1 MVRQNTRP
9 HRFGWVLM
17 CSLLAVTSAV
27 IAQEPG
33 ATAAEAGRSI
43 SVEQNV
49 KEIIDQIS
57 EADTS
62 LEILF
67 RRSKL
72 IRTKMD
78 ITRIAVSD
86 STIVDVATFGTRE
99 FELIGRQTGTTS
111 LRLWL
116 GDEEQPRTLGLL
128 VTVVKDSAAEDR
140 RRREC
145 SELQGM
151 ASRLFPNSKIQLIPV
166 ADKLIVLGVA
176 RDSQEATR
184 IMELI
189 RQDWS
194 PGGPG
199 SSTVVRQASATDAKP
214 ACIIINLLEVTSEQ
228 QGHAAS
234 PNRSPRGAL
243 RSMPRERSKP
253 THQFP
258 YFKKLDDSFVHGP
271 HGFSD

>member
-1 MVRQNTRP
+1 
-9 HRFGWVLM
+9 M
-17 CSLLAVTSAV
+17 CSLLTVTSTV
-27 IAQEPG
+27 SAQEPKP
-33 ATAAEAGRSI
+33 AVAEAVRSV

-116 GDEEQPRTLGLL
+116 GDEQQPRTLGLL
-128 VTVVKDSAAEDR
+128 VTVVKDSATEDR

-151 ASRLFPNSKIQLIPV
+151 TSRLFPNCKIQLIPV

-176 RDSQEATR
+176 RNPQEATR

-189 RQDWS
+189 RQEGS
-194 PGGPG
+194 LGSPG
-199 SSTVVRQASATDAKP
+199 SSNGVRQASATDSKP
-214 ACIIINLLEVTSEQ
+214 GRILINLLEVTSEQ
-228 QGHAAS
+228 QVNAAS

-243 RSMPRERSKP
+243 RSTPRDRSKP
-253 THQFP
+253 PHQFP
-258 YFKKLDDSFVHGP
+258 HFKKLDDSFVHGP